1 MQLNDKT
8 IEELA
13 LELNQIPLF
22 GDIEPRSLLKR
33 VPFFEGVSNETL
45 DQVVRSVVLRTFA
58 EGKTICR
65 QGEYEETFYLM
76 LQGKVE
82 VSIRTQENPHIP
94 LATLGKGDFFGELG
108 PLSGNPRTAT
118 ITAIER
124 STLLEIQRDAFLH
137 LHKSVPAIKKKIDE
151 VYLGR
156 TLTTH
161 LRRINLF
168 THLPDE
174 VLNRL
179 REKVELLEFDRG
191 EEIIHH
197 GDTGDSL
204 YIIRSGFVK
213 VGIGEGEKE
222 RVFAYLKDGNYFGE
236 MSLLRGGPRT
246 ANVTA
251 VTRVDAVRIS
261 ADTFHAIMNE
271 FPKVREQIEQ
281 DVTAR
286 DEKTQEL
293 INDDEKARA
302 MKFVVNIG
310 MAQAAQVL
318 VIDLNKCIRCH
329 CCVRACAFAHEGFSH
344 LERRGHR
351 FHNILLPTTCMH
363 CTDPEC
369 MLCPHGGIYRDK
381 DGEIHHTVQ
390 CIHCGACA
398 RRCPYGNIL
407 VVEPEIEERLYR
419 GVWDHLRELI
429 AGRLPKG
436 GEEEKPERRVVKCDM
451 CADQPIIHCIYS
463 CPVNACRLITPDEF
477 LAFSGQ

>member
-1 MQLNDKT
+1 MQLNDKS

-22 GDIEPRSLLKR
+22 GDLEPRALLRR
-33 VPFFEGVSNETL
+33 VPFFDGVPDEAL
-45 DQVVRSVVLRTFA
+45 DKIVQSVVLRTFG

-82 VSIRTQENPHIP
+82 VSIMTQENPHIS
-94 LATLGKGDFFGELG
+94 LATFGKGDFFGELG
-108 PLSGNPRTAT
+108 PLTGNPRTAT

-124 STLLEIQRDAFLH
+124 TTLLEIQREAFLF
-137 LHKSVPAIKKKIDE
+137 LHKTAPAIKKKIDE

-156 TLTTH
+156 TLSTH
-161 LRRINLF
+161 LRRVNIF
-168 THLPDE
+168 THLPEE

-191 EEIIHH
+191 EVIIRQ
-197 GDTGDSL
+197 GDAGDSL

-213 VGIGEGEKE
+213 VSVGEGEKE

-251 VTRVDAVRIS
+251 VTRVEAVRIGVKVFQ
-261 ADTFHAIMNE
+261 DIMNE
-271 FPKVREQIEQ
+271 FPDVRARIEQ
-281 DVTAR
+281 DVAQR

-293 INDDEKARA
+293 TNDDEKARA

-310 MAQAAQVL
+310 MAQAAKVL
-318 VIDLNKCIRCH
+318 VIDLDKCIRCH
-329 CCVRACAFAHEGFSH
+329 CCVRACAYSHDGFSH

-351 FHNILLPTTCMH
+351 FRNILLPTTCMH

-407 VVEPEIEERLYR
+407 VVEPEIEKRLYKGFWER
-419 GVWDHLRELI
+419 GREII
-429 AGRLPKG
+429 AGRGQPE
-436 GEEEKPERRVVKCDM
+436 GEKEKPKRRVVKCDM
-451 CADQPIIHCIYS
+451 CADQTNIHCIYN

-477 LAFSGQ
+477 LTFSGG